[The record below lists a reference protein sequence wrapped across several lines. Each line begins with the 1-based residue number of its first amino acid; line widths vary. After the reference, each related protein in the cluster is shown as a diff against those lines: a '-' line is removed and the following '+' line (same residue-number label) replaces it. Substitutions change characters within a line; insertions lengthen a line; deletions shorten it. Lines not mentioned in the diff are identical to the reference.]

1 MTLTT
6 AFDRFQIGDHIVFD
20 KTFDQ
25 SQFDAFS
32 SLSGDRN
39 PFHHDAA
46 YAARQGSDERTI
58 VPLHM
63 TLAPLS
69 MIAGMVFPGEPSL
82 YLGHEIRAAKPV
94 HYGETLRY
102 SARIE
107 SVNQSHRV
115 LNLRVL
121 ALKGAS
127 VVLDATMRVQARYA
141 DWEFNPLHPI
151 RREGDATALI
161 TGGSGEI
168 GQAIAVALAR
178 QGYKLLLQDRGP
190 SARRDALTALLEHE
204 KANFKIVAA
213 NLASDAGRSALA
225 LEAEACEDLGLV
237 VHTASAP
244 VEASAETHVAIAFT
258 ALEAIA
264 RAALPSMLARQSGAF
279 VLLGT
284 VAVETFP
291 PGWETYAGAKMMATQ
306 SLRSLDTANRP
317 YGVTGHTLAPG
328 YVATAF
334 SEAYRG
340 SDAPALLPA
349 ELASHLRDLLNDRK
363 SIDRDMIVETGR
375 VERGRFGFVPAGS
388 RVQPSASPA
397 AGAQE
402 TDTSPLASVSSGDGA
417 DTQLRRSVLA
427 ALKLPTDFDLT
438 GGGLGITP
446 GWDSLRHIE
455 LLLTIENQYGV
466 RFTSGEIDATHR
478 LDQLTQLLQQK
489 RKAQA

>member
-1 MTLTT
+1 LTPTT

-20 KTFDQ
+20 KTYDQ
-25 SQFDAFS
+25 SEFDGFS
-32 SLSGDRN
+32 RLSGDRN

-46 YAARQGSDERTI
+46 YAALQGSDQGTI

-121 ALKGAS
+121 ALKGTT

-141 DWEFNPLHPI
+141 DWDFHPLHPI
-151 RREGDATALI
+151 RHERDATALI

-168 GQAIAVALAR
+168 GQAIAVAIAR

-190 SARRDALTALLEHE
+190 SARRDALIALLEYE
-204 KANFKIVAA
+204 KATFEFVAA
-213 NLASDAGRSALA
+213 DLTSETGRSTLKNAV
-225 LEAEACEDLGLV
+225 EACDDLGLV
-237 VHTASAP
+237 IHTASAP
-244 VEASAETHVAIAFT
+244 VDAPPESHVAIAFS
-258 ALEAIA
+258 ALEAITQ
-264 RAALPSMLARQSGAF
+264 AALPTMLARQSGAF

-291 PGWETYAGAKMMATQ
+291 PGWETYCGAKMMATQ

-317 YGVTGHTLAPG
+317 YGVTGHTFAPG

-340 SDAPALLPA
+340 PETPALLPA
-349 ELASHLRDLLNDRK
+349 EIASRLLDLLNDRK
-363 SIDRDMIVETGR
+363 SLDRDMIVEVGR
-375 VERGRFGFVPAGS
+375 IERGRFGFVPAGS
-388 RVQPSASPA
+388 RVQPSVPPA
-397 AGAQE
+397 GSGPERSAAPIANMPG
-402 TDTSPLASVSSGDGA
+402 GDGLDA
-417 DTQLRRSVLA
+417 QLERSVLA
-427 ALKLPTDFDLT
+427 ALKLPADFDLS

-455 LLLTIENQYGV
+455 LLLAIESQYGV

-478 LDQLTQLLQQK
+478 LDQLTKLLQEK
-489 RKAQA
+489 RQTRT

>member
-39 PFHHDAA
+39 PFHHDSA
-46 YAARQGSDERTI
+46 YAALQGSDPRTI

-107 SVNQSHRV
+107 SVNQSHHV

-121 ALKGAS
+121 ALKGSAI
-127 VVLDATMRVQARYA
+127 VLDATMRVQARYA

-151 RREGDATALI
+151 RREEDATALI

-178 QGYKLLLQDRGP
+178 QGYRLLLQDRGP
-190 SARRDALTALLEHE
+190 SARRDTLAALLEHE
-204 KANFKIVAA
+204 KASFEFVAA
-213 NLASDAGRSALA
+213 DLASGTGRSALTHEIKA
-225 LEAEACEDLGLV
+225 YRDLGLV
-237 VHTASAP
+237 VHAASAP
-244 VEASAETHVAIAFT
+244 VEASAETHVAIAFS

-264 RAALPSMLARQSGAF
+264 QAALPTMLARQSGAF

-291 PGWETYAGAKMMATQ
+291 PGWEAYAGAKMMATQ

-340 SDAPALLPA
+340 PEASALLPA
-349 ELASHLRDLLNDRK
+349 EVASRLLTLLNDRK
-363 SIDRDMIVETGR
+363 SLDRDMIIEPGR
-375 VERGRFGFVPAGS
+375 IERGRFGFVPAGS
-388 RVQPSASPA
+388 RVQSSASPA
-397 AGAQE
+397 GGLQE
-402 TDTSPLASVSSGDGA
+402 GSATSLASAPNGGGS
-417 DTQLRRSVLA
+417 DTQLQRTVLA
-427 ALKLPTDFDLT
+427 ALKLPADYDLT

-478 LDQLTQLLQQK
+478 LDQLTRLLQQK
-489 RKAQA
+489 RQVQV

>member
-1 MTLTT
+1 VTLTT

-168 GQAIAVALAR
+168 GQAIAVALREHLPVDPALEIGPVAMRIVIVDR
-178 QGYKLLLQDRGP
+178 QAGKRCD
-190 SARRDALTALLEHE
+190 SAR
-204 KANFKIVAA
+204 IVGAQR
-213 NLASDAGRSALA
+213 LPEVGDEG
-225 LEAEACEDLGLV
+225 AELGL
-237 VHTASAP
+237 
-244 VEASAETHVAIAFT
+244 
-258 ALEAIA
+258 
-264 RAALPSMLARQSGAF
+264 Q
-279 VLLGT
+279 
-284 VAVETFP
+284 
-291 PGWETYAGAKMMATQ
+291 GW
-306 SLRSLDTANRP
+306 
-317 YGVTGHTLAPG
+317 
-328 YVATAF
+328 
-334 SEAYRG
+334 
-340 SDAPALLPA
+340 
-349 ELASHLRDLLNDRK
+349 
-363 SIDRDMIVETGR
+363 
-375 VERGRFGFVPAGS
+375 RGRGVALGEGVS
-388 RVQPSASPA
+388 R
-397 AGAQE
+397 
-402 TDTSPLASVSSGDGA
+402 
-417 DTQLRRSVLA
+417 
-427 ALKLPTDFDLT
+427 
-438 GGGLGITP
+438 GGGCEEKPEG
-446 GWDSLRHIE
+446 G
-455 LLLTIENQYGV
+455 
-466 RFTSGEIDATHR
+466 GES
-478 LDQLTQLLQQK
+478 
-489 RKAQA
+489 